1 MFSLTE
7 PDDYVSNDCGGRFDL
22 GVGQPA
28 RSVRVF
34 FQTDNTSLEG
44 IEILSLRLQLIEMS
58 QEEVDQARNIFF
70 LDEFTIAVNDTT
82 GT

>member
-22 GVGQPA
+22 GVGQPS
-28 RSVRVF
+28 RSVSVI
-34 FQTDNTSLEG
+34 FQTDNTALEG
-44 IEILSLRLQLIEMS
+44 IEVLSLRLQLIEMS

-70 LDEFTIAVNDTT
+70 LDEFTIEVNDTT
-82 GT
+82 GM